1 MSRGADNISDLSIVK
16 WFRLRKKPI
25 IVLPYILWSENCTS
39 HKEALVD
46 LELLIFFLSMDKFML
61 EDVLRFWSTEKKVI
75 FS

>member
-25 IVLPYILWSENCTS
+25 IVLPYILWSENCIS
-39 HKEALVD
+39 QKEALVD
-46 LELLIFFLSMDKFML
+46 LELLIFFLSMAKFML